1 MTRREALSHPLAI
14 AGVVITTVAAVLF
27 ITLLLAALAG
37 MLTNPYA
44 GLVVFVALPALFV
57 MGLVLIPVGVRR
69 QRQALLR
76 DPNAV
81 ADWPVVDLRVA
92 RVRRTALLMVALTAV
107 NIVIVLLAGYGGL
120 HWMESPSFCGQT
132 CHTPMR
138 PQFTAWRA
146 GPHARVACVDCHIG
160 EGAKGFV
167 HAKMGGVRQLVE
179 LATNSYSRPIP
190 PGAAMPPGAQAL
202 TCGGCHQPGRPVGDR
217 IRVIREYADDEANA
231 ETVTTLQMH
240 VGGVSSSSSPGPAIH
255 RHADPGVRIEYVAT
269 DAATSDDSVRQGDR
283 RERPGAGIPRARYDG
298 PDDSRRQPS
307 HDGLHRLPQ
316 HGRASVRADARTGA
330 RSGHGRPTGGPGD
343 SVRST
348 RRRPS
353 RESVVPEPGS
363 GRARHR
369 RRSARL
375 LPSRAADPS
384 TRQAL
389 AQTVSAVQGAY
400 RRNVFPDM
408 KVTFGSYPDNKG
420 HVTSDGCF
428 RCHDES
434 HTSSDGKTISA
445 DCELCHKQVDAAS

>member
-1 MTRREALSHPLAI
+1 VTRREALSHPLAFT
-14 AGVVITTVAAVLF
+14 GVVITTVAAVLF

-69 QRQALLR
+69 QRQAVLR

-92 RVRRTALLMVALTAV
+92 AVRRTTLLIIALSSV
-107 NIVIVLLAGYGGL
+107 NVVIILLAGYGGL

-132 CHTPMR
+132 CHTPMQ

-167 HAKMGGVRQLVE
+167 HAKMGGLRQLVE

-190 PGAAMPPGAQAL
+190 SGAAMPPGAQAL

-217 IRVIREYADDEANA
+217 MRVIREYADDEANA

-240 VGGVSSSSSPGPAIH
+240 VGGVSSSSAGPAIH

-269 DAATSDDSVRQGDR
+269 DESRKTIPYVKVTDASGKVREYRAPDTTDQMIRDGSRHTMDCIDCHNTVGHPFAQTPERALDQAIAAQPAARGIPFAR
-283 RERPGAGIPRARYDG
+283 REGIRLVKASY
-298 PDDSRRQPS
+298 PS
-307 HDGLHRLPQ
+307 
-316 HGRASVRADARTGA
+316 
-330 RSGHGRPTGGPGD
+330 
-343 SVRST
+343 
-348 RRRPS
+348 
-353 RESVVPEPGS
+353 PE
-363 GRARHR
+363 
-369 RRSARL
+369 
-375 LPSRAADPS
+375 AADRAIDEGLRGFYKS
-384 TRQAL
+384 RGGSIDQTAL
-389 AQTVSAVQGAY
+389 AQTVAAVQGAY

-408 KVTFGSYPDNKG
+408 KVTFGSYLDNKG

-434 HTSSDGKTISA
+434 HETKDGKTISA
-445 DCELCHKQVDAAS
+445 DCELCHKQIEEGS